1 MFTPLHNRYRV
12 ATWLLCA
19 LSFAG
24 LPPAMAA
31 PQSVEGL
38 DQAGWRQLVT
48 QVAVPSIVIFT
59 SETCAYCP
67 GAIARIGASLAALRS
82 RTQLLIVSVDGD
94 DAVLL
99 HEGRYAS
106 ANRLFVFR
114 GKLQAMQYAVNPAWR
129 GMTPYMAYLSPKAPP
144 RFVLGE
150 PDAKTLQ
157 GWVAAGR

>member
-1 MFTPLHNRYRV
+1 MFTLLRNNDL
-12 ATWLLCA
+12 AAIWLLCA
-19 LSFAG
+19 LSFAA
-24 LPPAMAA
+24 LPPAMGA

-48 QVAVPSIVIFT
+48 QVATPAIVVFT

-67 GAIARIGASLAALRS
+67 GAIKRIGASLAASRS

-94 DAVLL
+94 DAALL
-99 HEGRYAS
+99 QEGKYAG

-114 GKLQAMQYAVNPAWR
+114 GKAQAVQYAVNPAWR

-150 PDAKTLQ
+150 PDNKTLQ
-157 GWVAAGR
+157 GWMAGR